1 MLTASALNTRPAHP
15 CSPGPSPT
23 PHKQDAFGSQTTSPF
38 GFGPPLSSS
47 PEGLTSK
54 RPWSARPLRSSP
66 TTEPSPLL
74 RAGPSLCPASV
85 LCRSRFVPFAVLP
98 LADRVAPRP
107 HQRPD
112 QHRDYRFSCSMPAP
126 ATGSRHLYTGHRQ
139 DNTQVASWLRARHHR
154 RPFVPETQFAP
165 GFDAI
170 FRISV
175 RQQWFTHVRLPIA
188 HLTR

>member
-23 PHKQDAFGSQTTSPF
+23 PHKRDAFGSQTTSPF

-139 DNTQVASWLRARHHR
+139 DNTQVASCWVSYIPTTHLSGHTTVHAGLPHTAFRHR
-154 RPFVPETQFAP
+154 SSGRMRGGPVGGE
-165 GFDAI
+165 
-170 FRISV
+170 SS
-175 RQQWFTHVRLPIA
+175 
-188 HLTR
+188 